1 MANAAFVVNVGKA
14 ITAARH
20 VGSTPSQTEP
30 KFIQWGTGTAT
41 ALVSD
46 TGIQTTTGTTEVRT
60 TGTISAVAGAQG
72 NSKVQVTGTITA
84 LGTPTIAEV
93 ALFDTAGAGGPPPTG
108 GVCWVHASHGSTV
121 LATGESI
128 SYTITV
134 DFTP

>member
-20 VGSTPSQTEP
+20 VGSTPTQTEP
-30 KFIQWGTGTAT
+30 KFIQWGTGVST
-41 ALVSD
+41 ALVTD
-46 TGIQTTTGTTEVRT
+46 TGIQTTTGTTEPRT
-60 TGTISAVAGAQG
+60 TGTISTVAGAQG

-84 LGTPTIAEV
+84 AGTPTIAEV
-93 ALFDTAGAGGPPPTG
+93 ALFDTVGSGSPPTG

>member
-1 MANAAFVVNVGKA
+1 MAAAAFIINNGKA

-20 VGSTPSQTEP
+20 VGSTPSQPEP
-30 KFIQWGTGTAT
+30 KFIQWGTGTST

-46 TGIQTTTGTTEVRT
+46 TALQSTTGTTEART

-84 LGTPTIAEV
+84 IGTPTIAEV
-93 ALFDTAGAGGPPPTG
+93 GLFDTVGTGSPPTG
-108 GVCWVHASHGSTV
+108 GNMWIHASHGSTT
-121 LATGESI
+121 LAAGESI
-128 SYTITV
+128 AYTITA

>member
-1 MANAAFVVNVGKA
+1 MAAAAFIVNVGKA

-30 KFIQWGTGTAT
+30 KFIQWGTGTST

-46 TGIQTTTGTTEVRT
+46 TGIQTTTGTTEART

-84 LGTPTIAEV
+84 AGTPTIAEV
-93 ALFDTAGAGGPPPTG
+93 ALFDTVGTGSPPTG
-108 GVCWVHASHGSTV
+108 GVCWIHASHGSTV

-128 SYTITV
+128 SYTITA

>member
-1 MANAAFVVNVGKA
+1 MANAAFIVNVGKA

-30 KFIQWGTGTAT
+30 KFIQWGVGAAT

-46 TGIQTTTGTTEVRT
+46 TGLQSTAGTTEART

-84 LGTPTIAEV
+84 IGTPTITEV
-93 ALFDTAGAGGPPPTG
+93 AVFDTAGAGGPPPTG
-108 GVCWVHASHGSTV
+108 GVCWIHASHGSTV
-121 LATGESI
+121 LAAGESI
-128 SYTITV
+128 AYTITA

>member
-20 VGSTPSQTEP
+20 VGSTPSQPEP
-30 KFIQWGTGTAT
+30 KFIQWGTGTST
-41 ALVSD
+41 AAVTD
-46 TGIQTTTGTTEVRT
+46 TGIQTTTGTTEART

-93 ALFDTAGAGGPPPTG
+93 ALFDTVGSGSPPTG

-128 SYTITV
+128 AYTITV

>member
-14 ITAARH
+14 ITAGRH
-20 VGSTPSQTEP
+20 VGATPSQAEP
-30 KFIQWGTGTAT
+30 KFIQWGTGTST
-41 ALVSD
+41 ALVTD
-46 TGIQTTTGTTEVRT
+46 TGIQTTTGTTEART

-84 LGTPTIAEV
+84 IATPTIAEV
-93 ALFDTAGAGGPPPTG
+93 ALFDTVGSGGPPTG

-121 LATGESI
+121 LAAGESI

>member
-20 VGSTPSQTEP
+20 VGSTPSQAEP
-30 KFIQWGTGTAT
+30 KYIQWGTGTST

-46 TGIQTTTGTTEVRT
+46 TGIQTTTGTTESRT

-84 LGTPTIAEV
+84 IGTPTIAEV
-93 ALFDTAGAGGPPPTG
+93 ALYDAAGSGSPPTG

-121 LATGESI
+121 LAAGESI
-128 SYTITV
+128 AYTITV

>member
-20 VGSTPSQTEP
+20 VGSTPTQTEP
-30 KFIQWGTGTAT
+30 KFIQWGTGTST
-41 ALVSD
+41 AAVTD
-46 TGIQTTTGTTEVRT
+46 TGIQTTTGTTEART

-93 ALFDTAGAGGPPPTG
+93 ALFDTVGTGSPPTG

-128 SYTITV
+128 SYTVTV

>member
-20 VGSTPSQTEP
+20 VGSTPTQTEP
-30 KFIQWGTGTAT
+30 KFIQWGTGTST

-46 TGIQTTTGTTEVRT
+46 TGIQTTTGTTEART

-93 ALFDTAGAGGPPPTG
+93 ALYDTVGTGSPPTG

-128 SYTITV
+128 SYTVTV

>member
-20 VGSTPSQTEP
+20 VGSTPTQTEP
-30 KFIQWGTGTAT
+30 KFIQWGTGTST

-46 TGIQTTTGTTEVRT
+46 TGIQTTTGTTEART

-84 LGTPTIAEV
+84 AGTPTIAEV
-93 ALFDTAGAGGPPPTG
+93 ALFDTVGTGSPPTG

>member
-30 KFIQWGTGTAT
+30 KYIQWGTGTST

-46 TGIQTTTGTTEVRT
+46 TGIQTTTGTTEART

-84 LGTPTIAEV
+84 IGTPTIAEV
-93 ALFDTAGAGGPPPTG
+93 ALYDTAGSGSPPTG

-121 LATGESI
+121 LAAGESI
-128 SYTITV
+128 AYTITV

>member
-20 VGSTPSQTEP
+20 VGATPSQTEP
-30 KFIQWGTGTAT
+30 KFIQWGTGTTT
-41 ALVSD
+41 AAVTD
-46 TGIQTTTGTTEVRT
+46 TGIQTTTGTTEART

-84 LGTPTIAEV
+84 AGTPTIAEV
-93 ALFDTAGAGGPPPTG
+93 ALFDTVGTGSPPTG
-108 GVCWVHASHGSTV
+108 GVCWIHASHGSTV

-128 SYTITV
+128 AYTITC

>member
-30 KFIQWGTGTAT
+30 KFIQWGTGTST

-46 TGIQTTTGTTEVRT
+46 TGIQTTTGTTEART
-60 TGTISAVAGAQG
+60 TGTISTVAGAQG

-84 LGTPTIAEV
+84 AGTPTIAEV
-93 ALFDTAGAGGPPPTG
+93 ALFDTVGSGSPPTG
-108 GVCWVHASHGSTV
+108 GVCRVHASHGSTV

>member
-1 MANAAFVVNVGKA
+1 MANAAFLVNVGKA

-20 VGSTPSQTEP
+20 VGSTPTQTEP
-30 KFIQWGTGTAT
+30 KFIQWGTGAST

-46 TGIQTTTGTTEVRT
+46 TGIQTTTGTTEART

-84 LGTPTIAEV
+84 AGTPTITEV
-93 ALFDTAGAGGPPPTG
+93 ALFDTVGSGSPPTG